1 MSVATLLAPESNT
14 LDQQFPNDTTRKP
27 LRVAF
32 IITSMPVG
40 GAETLLVNLI
50 RGLDRSRFE
59 PEIICL
65 KERGPL
71 GEIMSAEIPVSHS
84 LLRGKLDFT
93 ILPKLISRL
102 RSRRIDAVITVGAG
116 DKMFWGRLAA
126 KLSGVPVIGSA
137 LHSTG
142 WPDGVGK
149 LNRMLTRIT
158 DTFIA
163 VADSHGKFM
172 IDFEGFP
179 ASKVNVI
186 RNGIDTQRF
195 VPDSAARD
203 EIRSELKLFENTP
216 LVGIVAALR
225 SEKNHALY
233 VDIAACTLE
242 KLRNAHFV
250 IIGEGPERAN
260 IEAAIASKGL
270 EKKVHLLGSRSDTP
284 RLLAALDCF
293 LLTSHNE
300 ANPVSILEALSC
312 CVPVV
317 STRVG
322 SIAETVIDGETGYTV
337 EPGDVEQATR
347 RVLQILLDTRH
358 AEQLGRNGRELVE
371 RTGSL
376 DSMVCG
382 YQELIEKI
390 YTSKINRC

>member
-14 LDQQFPNDTTRKP
+14 LDQQFPKDALTTP

-50 RGLDRSRFE
+50 RGMDRARFN

-65 KERGPL
+65 KELGPL
-71 GEIMSAEIPVSHS
+71 GEIMAAEIPVSHS
-84 LLRGKLDFT
+84 LLGGKLDLT
-93 ILPKLISRL
+93 ILPKLVSHL

-126 KLSGVPVIGSA
+126 KLSGVPVIASA

-172 IDFEGFP
+172 VDFEGFP
-179 ASKVNVI
+179 TSKVNVI
-186 RNGIDTQRF
+186 RNGIDTERF
-195 VPDSAARD
+195 EPNLAARN

-225 SEKNHALY
+225 PEKNHSLY
-233 VDIAACTLE
+233 VDIAARTIE
-242 KLRNAHFV
+242 KLRNVHFL
-250 IIGEGPERAN
+250 IIGDGPERAS
-260 IEAAIASKGL
+260 IEAAIAAKGL

-300 ANPVSILEALSC
+300 ANPVSILEALAC

-337 EPGDVEQATR
+337 DPGDAHQATR

-358 AEQLGRNGRELVE
+358 AEQLGRHGRELVE

-376 DSMVCG
+376 DSMVSG

-390 YTSKINRC
+390 YQSKRNRR